1 MFINLFEA
9 SEVSYMLVFLLR
21 YTLVKLYESFWQ
33 ISTIFLLLTGQLVA
47 ARLGNFVYFDVA
59 RL

>member
-1 MFINLFEA
+1 
-9 SEVSYMLVFLLR
+9 MLVFFYCATRSLSYMKVSGRFQL
-21 YTLVKLYESFWQ
+21 F
-33 ISTIFLLLTGQLVA
+33 FLLLTGQLVA

>member
-9 SEVSYMLVFLLR
+9 WEVSYMLVFFIALHAR
-21 YTLVKLYESFWQ
+21 YAIWKFLAGFNY
-33 ISTIFLLLTGQLVA
+33 FLLLTGQLVA

-59 RL
+59 TL